1 MAVRLLISRDVPERR
16 WGSQERVDNEEDA
29 RQRLVDAAE
38 RCFERLGLQRTT
50 IDDVAREAKVSRS
63 TVYRYFDGRGDLIV
77 AAYLRE
83 SGAVFAKVTELMKKK
98 GSFKDRVVEA
108 TLRSI
113 DAVRTGKYLPL
124 MLSPEGA
131 MLATKA
137 ITASTAFYESARETM
152 RPFFD
157 EAKANGE
164 IRREIELD
172 DYIEWS
178 LRIIF
183 SFAMFD
189 SPRPRSREGLRKLI
203 DTFFASALA
212 PPVKRPAAKRAT
224 RR

>member
-1 MAVRLLISRDVPERR
+1 MAVPLLISHDVPERR
-16 WGSQERVDNEEDA
+16 WGSQERVDNEDDA

-83 SGAVFAKVTELMKKK
+83 SGAVFAKVTKLMKKQ
-98 GSFKDRVVEA
+98 GSFQDRVIEA

-131 MLATKA
+131 MQLTRMLCG
-137 ITASTAFYESARETM
+137 AR
-152 RPFFD
+152 
-157 EAKANGE
+157 
-164 IRREIELD
+164 
-172 DYIEWS
+172 
-178 LRIIF
+178 
-183 SFAMFD
+183 
-189 SPRPRSREGLRKLI
+189 
-203 DTFFASALA
+203 
-212 PPVKRPAAKRAT
+212 
-224 RR
+224 